1 MLKLLREKRVRAC
14 HLMGQLSVVLV
25 ASVLIFCF
33 LPAPSTFAATNIFQV
48 QSVTLEAIEGE
59 IVDYSVDGISSK
71 VTLGKV
77 GDSVEFT
84 ITIKNTD
91 DKAHIIKNITD
102 DNTSPFIIYE
112 YNSHVDEEIAPGADL
127 FLVVTAKYITYITD
141 VSDSVQ
147 SDSIRFQIQFE
158 DTEEEV
164 VIPST
169 NEEPAVDEPVTPSPD
184 KPGSEEVIVGVSD
197 DEEELEVPN
206 TGDGASD
213 VAVVKNADAGFV
225 VPFVWFTAIFMFAKH
240 SKRARYIIAVAAI
253 TLAASATSYV
263 KADVV
268 ETNDFTLNIDF
279 TLKLGRIIHYDGN
292 WEDDGE
298 MEDEHL
304 VTGGALAPNA
314 YTAKGYHF
322 TGWSLEP
329 DGDVVYADEEPM
341 DNIPGGDEPLT
352 LYVYWEP
359 NRYTIIFHPNSE
371 DVTSTMD
378 PFEVEADSFRRLP
391 ENRFVLDGYKFMG
404 WKINNEGGLI
414 SGDSRADMFNVEH
427 GGVLDLYAQWDVAPL
442 GITYYSNSPDTSGY
456 TPSQEII
463 GRTMRLET
471 PNYRR
476 DGYGLLGWNTEPDG
490 TGTMYGMNETISS
503 PVDNLKLYAIWM
515 EADEGVTMQTFDDTT
530 EPFSSYPVG
539 KVLALKD
546 ERDGQVYSV
555 AKLPDGKWW
564 MTENLRLVPVDIEFT
579 AENTNNPKEGFA
591 SVTGYTSLCTENT
604 ADCINRVAYSD
615 TNLRQY
621 AYNNAW
627 PYYVGVYYNTFTAT
641 AGHALLDADN
651 PVTGQ
656 AAGDICPA
664 GWHLPVSGANGD
676 FVNLDLSL
684 GGTGTNLAG
693 DFAHSQKY
701 FKAPINFVTSGWV
714 EGSSFHNTSTDAIY
728 LESGTDGINQSIS
741 SFVDIASEMQ
751 NMTTQKYRA
760 HAVRCIAN

>member
-1 MLKLLREKRVRAC
+1 M
-14 HLMGQLSVVLV
+14 
-25 ASVLIFCF
+25 
-33 LPAPSTFAATNIFQV
+33 
-48 QSVTLEAIEGE
+48 
-59 IVDYSVDGISSK
+59 
-71 VTLGKV
+71 
-77 GDSVEFT
+77 
-84 ITIKNTD
+84 
-91 DKAHIIKNITD
+91 
-102 DNTSPFIIYE
+102 
-112 YNSHVDEEIAPGADL
+112 
-127 FLVVTAKYITYITD
+127 
-141 VSDSVQ
+141 
-147 SDSIRFQIQFE
+147 
-158 DTEEEV
+158 
-164 VIPST
+164 
-169 NEEPAVDEPVTPSPD
+169 
-184 KPGSEEVIVGVSD
+184 
-197 DEEELEVPN
+197 
-206 TGDGASD
+206 
-213 VAVVKNADAGFV
+213 
-225 VPFVWFTAIFMFAKH
+225 
-240 SKRARYIIAVAAI
+240 
-253 TLAASATSYV
+253 
-263 KADVV
+263 
-268 ETNDFTLNIDF
+268 
-279 TLKLGRIIHYDGN
+279 
-292 WEDDGE
+292 
-298 MEDEHL
+298 
-304 VTGGALAPNA
+304 
-314 YTAKGYHF
+314 
-322 TGWSLEP
+322 
-329 DGDVVYADEEPM
+329 
-341 DNIPGGDEPLT
+341 
-352 LYVYWEP
+352 
-359 NRYTIIFHPNSE
+359 
-371 DVTSTMD
+371 
-378 PFEVEADSFRRLP
+378 
-391 ENRFVLDGYKFMG
+391 
-404 WKINNEGGLI
+404 
-414 SGDSRADMFNVEH
+414 
-427 GGVLDLYAQWDVAPL
+427 
-442 GITYYSNSPDTSGY
+442 GITYYSNSPDASGY

-463 GRTMRLET
+463 GRTMRLKT

-621 AYNNAW
+621 AYNNTW
-627 PYYVGVYYNTFTAT
+627 PYYAGVYYNTFTAT

-676 FVNLDLSL
+676 FVNLDISL
-684 GGTGTNLAG
+684 GGTGTNSAG

-728 LESGTDGINQSIS
+728 LENGTDGINQSIS